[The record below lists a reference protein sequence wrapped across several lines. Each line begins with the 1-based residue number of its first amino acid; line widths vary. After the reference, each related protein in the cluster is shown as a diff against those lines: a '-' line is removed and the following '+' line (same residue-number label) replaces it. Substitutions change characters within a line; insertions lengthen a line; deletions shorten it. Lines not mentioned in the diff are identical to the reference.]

1 MKQLLK
7 KIPITIWTIVLISI
21 CSIIIF
27 KGLINPN
34 SDKLETISKI
44 LTILGIYYLA
54 IQVKQQTRTNQ
65 ISNEYLNQSNFKF
78 KGFCVNELKNAQPC
92 LCSEPG
98 SLNYNQCSDTHWFN
112 ITQIGKLPAKDL
124 KMTLIHDYEK
134 KDISELIG
142 RRTQDEPMLYEND
155 EHQFKL
161 PQHSIPLNLLNLKEN
176 GKFLILIEYIS
187 LYTNIKYKRIYEL
200 GYSPALEPTAIPK
213 SWVKSIRYYNLCLI
227 HINDSETQ
235 TWSEVLKNFWYKFLK
250 KIGSKKTHDIHDWLI
265 DL

>member
-1 MKQLLK
+1 MKQFLR
-7 KIPITIWTIVLISI
+7 KIPITIWTLILI
-21 CSIIIF
+21 TVCSIIIF
-27 KGLINPN
+27 KGIINPD
-34 SDKLETISKI
+34 SDKLETIAKI
-44 LTILGIYYLA
+44 LTIMGIYYLA

-78 KGFCVNELKNAQPC
+78 NGFCAKEWKNAQPC

-112 ITQIGKLPAKDL
+112 ITQIGKLPAKDI
-124 KMTLIHDYEK
+124 KMSLIHDKEK
-134 KDISELIG
+134 KDISELLEK
-142 RRTQDEPMLYEND
+142 RSQDEPMLYEND

-161 PQHSIPLNLLNLKEN
+161 PQQSVPLNLLDLTEN
-176 GKFLILIEYIS
+176 SKFLILIEYRS

-200 GYSPALEPTAIPK
+200 GYSPSLEPTAIPTT
-213 SWVKSIRYYNLCLI
+213 WVKSIKYFSLCLI

-235 TWSEVLKNFWYKFLK
+235 TWKEVLKNVWNKFLM
-250 KIGSKKTHDIHDWLI
+250 KIGTKKTLDVHEWLI